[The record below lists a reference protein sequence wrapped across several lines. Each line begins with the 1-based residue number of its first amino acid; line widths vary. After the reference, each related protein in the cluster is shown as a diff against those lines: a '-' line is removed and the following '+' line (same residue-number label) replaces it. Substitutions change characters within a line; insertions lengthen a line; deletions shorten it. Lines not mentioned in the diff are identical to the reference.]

1 MSVAGSDY
9 DRLKRYNPAE
19 IYNPSPK
26 PAPAPKKD
34 ETKEGEVANAA
45 PDQWAYP
52 FTRGAFQV

>member
-1 MSVAGSDY
+1 MAGSDY

-45 PDQWAYP
+45 PDQ
-52 FTRGAFQV
+52 